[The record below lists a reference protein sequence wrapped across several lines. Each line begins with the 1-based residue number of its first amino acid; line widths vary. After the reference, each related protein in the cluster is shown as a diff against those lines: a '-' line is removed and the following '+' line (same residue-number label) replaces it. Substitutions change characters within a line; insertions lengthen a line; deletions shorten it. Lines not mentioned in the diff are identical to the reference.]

1 MFEQKI
7 LDNLNAAIL
16 LFDPQLTLTYLN
28 SAGEILLADSA
39 KHLVG
44 KSAQA
49 IFSWRNPDL
58 VNKIEHCLKTHE
70 SLIDRELPLN
80 QAEQRHIV
88 NFSLTPI
95 IEQEQLSNILFEL
108 QVVDRHLQI
117 TREAQLLTQQNTSK
131 MLVRGLAHEIKNP
144 LGGIRGAA
152 QLLELEL
159 TDPELK
165 EYTQII
171 ISESD
176 RLQLLIDKMLG
187 PNKPARKLPM
197 NVHQA
202 LERVKQL
209 VAADCGPNIHF
220 VTDYDPSIPEIV
232 ADIDQLIQVFL
243 NIVRN
248 AVQALADGGEI
259 VFKSRIQRKATI
271 GKKHYKLCVKID
283 IIDNGPGID
292 PEIAEQIFYPM
303 ITSKADGAGLGLA
316 IAHSLIHQ
324 HQGLIEC
331 DSTPG
336 RTRFSILL
344 PINNNDDDG
353 QAY

>member
-1 MFEQKI
+1 MLEKKI

-16 LFDPQLTLTYLN
+16 LFDPQLTLIYIN

-44 KSAQA
+44 QTAQA

-58 VNKIEHCLKTHE
+58 VSKIEHCLKTHE

-80 QAEQRHIV
+80 QAEQSHIV

-95 IEQEQLSNILFEL
+95 IEHECLSNILFEL

-117 TREAQLLTQQNTSK
+117 TREAQLLAQQNTSK

-159 TDPELK
+159 TGPELK

-171 ISESD
+171 IAESD
-176 RLQLLIDKMLG
+176 RLQQLIDKMLG
-187 PNKPARKLPM
+187 PNKPAKKSLM

-202 LERVKQL
+202 LEHVKQL
-209 VAADCGPNIHF
+209 VAAECGPNIQF
-220 VTDYDPSIPEIV
+220 ITDYDPSIPEIM
-232 ADIDQLIQVFL
+232 ADINQLIQVFL

-248 AVQALADGGEI
+248 AVQVLPNGGEI
-259 VFKSRIQRKATI
+259 LLKSRIRRRVTI
-271 GKKHYKLCVKID
+271 GQKRYKLCVKID
-283 IIDNGPGID
+283 IIDNGPGIEPSISD
-292 PEIAEQIFYPM
+292 QIFYPM
-303 ITSKADGAGLGLA
+303 ITSKPNGAGLGLS

-324 HQGLIEC
+324 HQGFVEC
-331 DSTPG
+331 DSEPG
-336 RTRFSILL
+336 KTRFSIFL
-344 PINNNDDDG
+344 PIDNDNS
-353 QAY
+353 QSN

>member
-1 MFEQKI
+1 MLEKTI
-7 LDNLNAAIL
+7 LDNLNAAVL
-16 LFDPQLTLTYLN
+16 LFDPQLTLIYIN

-39 KHLVG
+39 KHLMG
-44 KSAQA
+44 NTAQA

-58 VNKIEHCLKTHE
+58 VNKIQYCLNTHE
-70 SLIDRELPLN
+70 SLTDRELPLN
-80 QAEQRHIV
+80 QAEQRHMV

-95 IEQEQLSNILFEL
+95 IEHEQLSHILFEM

-117 TREAQLLTQQNTSK
+117 TREVQLQAQQNTSK

-159 TDPELK
+159 SDPELK

-187 PNKPARKLPM
+187 PNKPAQKSLI

-202 LERVKQL
+202 LEHVKHL
-209 VAADCGPNIHF
+209 VSAETGADIRF
-220 VTDYDPSIPEIV
+220 ITDYDPSIPEIM
-232 ADIDQLIQVFL
+232 ADINQLIQVFL

-248 AVQALADGGEI
+248 AIQILADGGEI
-259 VFKSRIQRKATI
+259 IFKSRIRRRVTI
-271 GKKHYKLCVKID
+271 GQKRYKLCVKID

-292 PEIAEQIFYPM
+292 PSIAEHIFYPM
-303 ITSKADGAGLGLA
+303 ITSKPDGAGLGLS

-324 HQGLIEC
+324 HHGFIEC
-331 DSTPG
+331 DSAPG
-336 RTRFSILL
+336 KTRFSIFL
-344 PINNNDDDG
+344 PIDNDHTTF
-353 QAY
+353 

>member
-1 MFEQKI
+1 MFEKKI

-16 LFDPQLTLTYLN
+16 LFDPQLTLIYIN

-44 KSAQA
+44 KTAQT

-58 VNKIEHCLKTHE
+58 VSKIEHCLNTHE

-80 QAEQRHIV
+80 QAEQSHIV
-88 NFSLTPI
+88 NFSLTPV
-95 IEQEQLSNILFEL
+95 IEHEQLSSILFEL

-117 TREAQLLTQQNTSK
+117 TREAQLLAQQNTSK

-176 RLQLLIDKMLG
+176 RLQQLIDKMLG
-187 PNKPARKLPM
+187 PNKPAQKSLM

-209 VAADCGPNIHF
+209 VSAETGPDIHF
-220 VTDYDPSIPEIV
+220 ITDYDPSIPEIQ
-232 ADIDQLIQVFL
+232 ADINQLIQVFL

-248 AVQALADGGEI
+248 AVQALSGNGEI
-259 VFKSRIQRKATI
+259 MIRSRIRRRVTI
-271 GKKHYKLCVKID
+271 GHKRYKLCVKID
-283 IIDNGPGID
+283 IVDNGPGID
-292 PEIAEQIFYPM
+292 PAIIEQIFYPM
-303 ITSKADGAGLGLA
+303 ISNRPDGAGLGLS

-324 HQGLIEC
+324 HHGFIEC
-331 DSTPG
+331 DSEPG
-336 RTRFSILL
+336 KTRFSIFL
-344 PINNNDDDG
+344 PINDNDTKL
-353 QAY
+353 Y

>member
-1 MFEQKI
+1 MLEKKI
-7 LDNLNAAIL
+7 LDHLNAAIL
-16 LFDPQLTLTYLN
+16 MFDPQLKLIYIN

-44 KSAQA
+44 QSAEA

-58 VNKIEHCLKTHE
+58 VYKIEHCLNTHE

-80 QAEQRHIV
+80 QAEQSHIV

-95 IEQEQLSNILFEL
+95 IEHEQLSGILFEL
-108 QVVDRHLQI
+108 QVVDRHLRI
-117 TREAQLLTQQNTSK
+117 TREAQLLAQQNTSK

-159 TDPELK
+159 TDPELT

-176 RLQLLIDKMLG
+176 RLQQLIDRMLG
-187 PNKPARKLPM
+187 PNKPAQKSPM

-209 VAADCGPNIHF
+209 VTAESGSDIRF
-220 VTDYDPSIPEIV
+220 ITDYDPSIPEIL
-232 ADIDQLIQVFL
+232 ADINQLIQVFL

-248 AVQALADGGEI
+248 AVQVLPNGGEI
-259 VFKSRIQRKATI
+259 LFKSRIRRRVTI
-271 GKKHYKLCVKID
+271 GHKRYKLCVKID
-283 IIDNGPGID
+283 IVDNGPGID
-292 PEIAEQIFYPM
+292 PDIFEQIFYPM
-303 ITSKADGAGLGLA
+303 ITSRPDGAGLGLS

-324 HQGLIEC
+324 HQGFIEC
-331 DSTPG
+331 DSEPG
-336 RTRFSILL
+336 RTRFSIFL
-344 PINNNDDDG
+344 PINNDDNKP
-353 QAY
+353 Y